1 MPDDFDYSALA
12 GGPQETIVTPRP
24 GGADTPD
31 RAGQTL
37 RYFGDYELEHEIAR
51 GGMGV
56 VYQAR

>member
-31 RAGQTL
+31 RSGQTL